1 MLQAWKYTL
10 PAFVVPFMFTVHPA
24 GLGLLLEAE
33 VWTDVVKVSTTAV
46 IGLGALAAAA
56 SGWLLRRTT
65 WLERALLVGAG
76 LLIVYPDTRLGMV
89 AAAVVGT
96 VIILQMLKPV
106 PAEVA
111 SNGGG

>member
-24 GLGLLLEAE
+24 GLGLLLETK
-33 VWTDVVKVSTTAV
+33 VWTDVAKVTLTAV
-46 IGLGALAAAA
+46 IGLAALAAGA

-76 LLIVYPDTRLGMV
+76 LLLVYPDTRLDLV

-96 VIILQMLKPV
+96 VIILQVMKRL
-106 PAEVA
+106 PAEAA
-111 SNGGG
+111 SSGGG